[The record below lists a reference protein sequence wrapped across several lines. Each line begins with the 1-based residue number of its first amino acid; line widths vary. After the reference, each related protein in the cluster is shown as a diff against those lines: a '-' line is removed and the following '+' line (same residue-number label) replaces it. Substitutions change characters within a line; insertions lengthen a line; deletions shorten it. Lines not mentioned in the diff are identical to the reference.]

1 MGLILEMLCLSA
13 GLLFAPCQVFAV
25 ARRDPFDLVHT
36 RLLWG
41 LAVRCE
47 RAIRDISPH
56 CHSRGMVLRQAPHFL
71 ESIMMLSSNAMLEL
85 VEEDPQPPPVEA
97 ALGRLLVSSAA
108 SALKAWRQMPGMQ
121 PTVRGSSLKLI
132 GRLLKRWSVRGW
144 APALSAL
151 LIPRVA
157 AAMDLCSSGPAALPE
172 VAWALSVVTRERL
185 VHDLQ
190 GDHYLRVLSSCHVSA
205 LVHQVV
211 AHVLR
216 PARQG
221 LREVARTAV
230 EVLSSHALAIAESVV
245 YTATSAGG
253 YDGTPAAATAAAS
266 SSGPLPPLPAA
277 PHLERLVPPLLH
289 LIHSPLLDLLAV
301 MQHVPVETSAE
312 VRPWH
317 CLSTSTIPTSAYM
330 LPLSLDPGAAGAR
343 VAMQVGGLI
352 GGWWMGEYMGGCRD
366 ERRTNWGLLMGDD
379 PYSWG
384 LHL

>member
-25 ARRDPFDLVHT
+25 ARRDPFDLVHA

-41 LAVRCE
+41 FAVRCE

-121 PTVRGSSLKLI
+121 PTVRGSSLKVI
-132 GRLLKRWSVRGW
+132 GRLEKRWSMRGW
-144 APALSAL
+144 VPALSAL

-157 AAMDLCSSGPAALPE
+157 AAMGRCSGPTALAE
-172 VAWALSVVTRERL
+172 VAWALSVLTRERL

-190 GDHYLRVLSSCHVSA
+190 GDLYLRVLSSCHVSA
-205 LVHQVV
+205 LVHQAG
-211 AHVLR
+211 AHVLC
-216 PARQG
+216 PVQQVM
-221 LREVARTAV
+221 RETARTAV
-230 EVLSSHALAIAESVV
+230 EVLSSLALSIAESVF
-245 YTATSAGG
+245 YTATSVGSYPAVAL
-253 YDGTPAAATAAAS
+253 AAAA
-266 SSGPLPPLPAA
+266 SGPLPPLPAA
-277 PHLERLVPPLLH
+277 PHLERLIPPLLQ
-289 LIHSPLLDLLAV
+289 LLHSPLLDLLAV

-312 VRPWH
+312 VRPWR
-317 CLSTSTIPTSAYM
+317 CLSSSTIPSPVYM
-330 LPLSLDPGAAGAR
+330 LSLSVDPGAAGAR
-343 VAMQVGGLI
+343 VAMQVGG
-352 GGWWMGEYMGGCRD
+352 WVDTYVGGCKGVSD
-366 ERRTNWGLLMGDD
+366 
-379 PYSWG
+379 
-384 LHL
+384 